1 MVQGELADARALD
14 SQIEQYKA
22 ITQQQWRQLR
32 EEDRDRYDDARA
44 DHSLLMD
51 KRRELEGQINNKIG
65 AFQAKEK
72 EEQSKW
78 VAKQEAE
85 IKVVVADWSP
95 TKEKEV
101 KTHIG
106 EKFGFSAEELDP
118 IKDAKLVKVMAY
130 IHKMDTAIQRAKG
143 RASKARGESGEPIAP
158 VRKVVGTGK
167 PSNSPSQ
174 RLLKNDPE
182 AFDRAFLKS
191 LG

>member
-1 MVQGELADARALD
+1 MNVVVIVVKL
-14 SQIEQYKA
+14 
-22 ITQQQWRQLR
+22 QLMNL
-32 EEDRDRYDDARA
+32 YNYP
-44 DHSLLMD
+44 M
-51 KRRELEGQINNKIG
+51 
-65 AFQAKEK
+65 

-78 VAKQEAE
+78 VAKQEEE
-85 IKVVVADWSP
+85 IKVAVDDWSP

-130 IHKMDTAIQRAKG
+130 IHKMDTAIERAKG

-167 PSNSPSQ
+167 PNNSPSQ